1 MLRIRAFWA
10 PDDQETGRAFAE
22 GHAEVL
28 LSIGITKVTSAS
40 DDWISSPFVY
50 VLVVE
55 DTDNNNKILGGA
67 RLHIAGPGHPL
78 PMEEAIKRVDPN
90 VEVVIAELAE
100 KGTAEVCGLW
110 NAKEIAGMGIGVTH
124 LSWACVALTRQLK
137 LDTLVALV
145 AHHTYRMGARKGF
158 RTIQELGDR
167 GRFNYP
173 KLDLVA
179 TAVCLRNPKEL
190 PEATE
195 EEREAMLSLRAN
207 PQQVRT
213 MTWPKGT
220 FDLQFDLL
228 VKNPDWRTLSK
239 TTNQQ

>member
-10 PDDQETGRAFAE
+10 PDDKETGRAFAE
-22 GHAEVL
+22 GHADVL
-28 LSIGITKVTSAS
+28 RSIGITKVTSSS
-40 DDWISSPFVY
+40 DDWIDSPFVY

-55 DTDNNNKILGGA
+55 DTDDNNKILGGA
-67 RLHIAGPGHPL
+67 RLHIAGPGHPI
-78 PMEEAIKRVDPN
+78 PMETAIEKVDPT
-90 VEVVIAELAE
+90 VKEVIGELA
-100 KGTAEVCGLW
+100 KNGTAEVCGLW

-124 LSWACVALTRQLK
+124 LSWACVALTKQLQ

-158 RTIQELGDR
+158 RTIQSLGDR

-179 TAVCLRNPKEL
+179 TAVCLQNPYEL
-190 PEATE
+190 TDATE
-195 EEREAMLSLRAN
+195 EEREAMLSLREN
-207 PQQVRT
+207 PKQIRT

-220 FDLQFDLL
+220 FELEFDLIL
-228 VKNPDWRTLSK
+228 ENPDWRELTQKLAP
-239 TTNQQ
+239 